1 MSDSTIMNLD
11 LDDESLERKTKP
23 FYEPV
28 TLEPKN
34 FYMDAPDLE
43 ETNAYRELSTELM
56 AKAAEEETFKD
67 KIEVLR

>member
-1 MSDSTIMNLD
+1 MNLD
-11 LDDESLERKTKP
+11 LDDESLERKTQP

-28 TLEPKN
+28 ALEPKN

-56 AKAAEEETFKD
+56 AKAAEEETFKG

>member
-28 TLEPKN
+28 ALEPKN
-34 FYMDAPDLE
+34 FYMDAPDL
-43 ETNAYRELSTELM
+43 
-56 AKAAEEETFKD
+56 
-67 KIEVLR
+67 